1 MIEPTPHV
9 DPKLLAD
16 MREAARLD
24 ELSEARQQAIV
35 SSVMKGV
42 AGRRY
47 SSSRTG
53 EWLRRAATVVA
64 ALGMTKVTVAL
75 ALGGGAALVAHQF
88 FTHRPVAVAESSL
101 TTPAP
106 VAPPAAGESN
116 HREALPV
123 PAQVESEP
131 VAPVVA
137 DPPRSHALPHAA
149 AKSEPVATTA
159 EPDGLR
165 RETELLD
172 GARGALLRGQPSA
185 ALATV
190 SQYRQEFP
198 KGRLGSAAGLV
209 EAQALLAAG
218 QPQRA
223 ADRARELL
231 RTNRSGPFADKLRA
245 IIAQVEH

>member
-1 MIEPTPHV
+1 MIEPTPNV

-42 AGRRY
+42 AGRKY

-53 EWLRRAATVVA
+53 EWLRRAATLVA

-75 ALGGGAALVAHQF
+75 ALGGGAALVAHQYF
-88 FTHRPVAVAESSL
+88 AHRPVAVAQSSL

-106 VAPPAAGESN
+106 VALPAGGSN
-116 HREALPV
+116 RPEALPA

-131 VAPVVA
+131 IAPVTT
-137 DPPRSHALPHAA
+137 DTPRSHAAPHAV
-149 AKSEPVATTA
+149 AKSEPAATAA

-172 GARGALLRGQPSA
+172 GARGALLHGQPST
-185 ALATV
+185 ALGLV

-231 RTNRSGPFADKLRA
+231 RTNHSGPFADKLRA

>member
-1 MIEPTPHV
+1 MIEPTPNV
-9 DPKLLAD
+9 DPKLLD
-16 MREAARLD
+16 DLREAARLD
-24 ELSEARQQAIV
+24 ELSEDRQQAIV
-35 SSVMKGV
+35 SAVMKGV

-75 ALGGGAALVAHQF
+75 AFGGGAALVAHQYF
-88 FTHRPVAVAESSL
+88 SHRAAAVTAPSL
-101 TTPAP
+101 PAPAP
-106 VAPPAAGESN
+106 VALPAGDSIRKDA
-116 HREALPV
+116 PV
-123 PAQVESEP
+123 AAPVDNEPAVEP
-131 VAPVVA
+131 VVSDTAPRA
-137 DPPRSHALPHAA
+137 HAA
-149 AKSEPVATTA
+149 NHTAPKTEPAV

-172 GARGALLRGQPSA
+172 GARSALLHGQPTA
-185 ALATV
+185 ALGMV

-198 KGRLGSAAGLV
+198 KGRLGAAAGLV

-223 ADRARELL
+223 ADRARQLL
-231 RTNRSGPFADKLRA
+231 ATNRSGPFADKLRA
-245 IIAQVEH
+245 IIAQVDH

>member
-1 MIEPTPHV
+1 MIEPTPNV
-9 DPKLLAD
+9 DPQLLDD

-24 ELSEARQQAIV
+24 ELSEDRQQAIV
-35 SSVMKGV
+35 SAVMKGV

-47 SSSRTG
+47 SSSRAG

-75 ALGGGAALVAHQF
+75 ALGGGAALVAHQYF
-88 FTHRPVAVAESSL
+88 SHKAVAVAVSSL

-106 VAPPAAGESN
+106 TAAPAGDSARKEAPV
-116 HREALPV
+116 ALP
-123 PAQVESEP
+123 VESEP
-131 VAPVVA
+131 VAEAVA
-137 DPPRSHALPHAA
+137 PDTATRSHAANHAVPKTEA
-149 AKSEPVATTA
+149 AA

-165 RETELLD
+165 RETELID
-172 GARGALLRGQPSA
+172 GARSALLHGQPTA
-185 ALATV
+185 ALGIV

-198 KGRLGSAAGLV
+198 KGRLGAAAGLV

-223 ADRARELL
+223 ADRARQLL
-231 RTNRSGPFADKLRA
+231 ATNRSGPFADKLRA

>member
-1 MIEPTPHV
+1 MIEPTPNV
-9 DPKLLAD
+9 DPKLLDD

-24 ELSEARQQAIV
+24 ELSADRQDAIV
-35 SSVMKGV
+35 SAVMKGV
-42 AGRRY
+42 AGRKY

-53 EWLRRAATVVA
+53 EWLRRAATLVA

-88 FTHRPVAVAESSL
+88 FAHKSVAVSSL
-101 TTPAP
+101 STPAP
-106 VAPPAAGESN
+106 T
-116 HREALPV
+116 ALPAV
-123 PAQVESEP
+123 DSSHKEGLPVAAQVESEP
-131 VAPVVA
+131 VAPVVV
-137 DPPRSHALPHAA
+137 DTTPRTHIAPH
-149 AKSEPVATTA
+149 PVAKNEPATSA

-172 GARGALLRGQPSA
+172 SARGALLHGQPTA
-185 ALATV
+185 ALGIV

-223 ADRARELL
+223 AERARELL

>member
-1 MIEPTPHV
+1 MIEPTPNV
-9 DPKLLAD
+9 DPKLLD
-16 MREAARLD
+16 DLREAARLD
-24 ELSEARQQAIV
+24 ELSEDRQQAIV
-35 SSVMKGV
+35 SAVMKGV

-47 SSSRTG
+47 TSSRTG

-75 ALGGGAALVAHQF
+75 ALGGGAALVAHQYF
-88 FTHRPVAVAESSL
+88 SHRAVAITAPAL
-101 TTPAP
+101 ATPAA
-106 VAPPAAGESN
+106 V
-116 HREALPV
+116 ALPV
-123 PAQVESEP
+123 GDSIRKDTPVAAPVDNEP
-131 VAPVVA
+131 VIEPLVTDTAPRA
-137 DPPRSHALPHAA
+137 HAA
-149 AKSEPVATTA
+149 NHAAPKTEPAA

-172 GARGALLRGQPSA
+172 GARSALLHGQPTA
-185 ALATV
+185 ALGMV

-198 KGRLGSAAGLV
+198 KGRLGAAAGLV

-223 ADRARELL
+223 AERAHQLL
-231 RTNRSGPFADKLRA
+231 AANRSGPFADKLRA

>member
-9 DPKLLAD
+9 DPQLLAD

-75 ALGGGAALVAHQF
+75 ALGGGAALVAHQYF
-88 FTHRPVAVAESSL
+88 AHRPVAVVQSSL

-106 VAPPAAGESN
+106 ATLPVGELG
-116 HREALPV
+116 HREVAV

-137 DPPRSHALPHAA
+137 DAPRSHAAPHAA

-172 GARGALLRGQPSA
+172 GARSALLHGQPSA
-185 ALATV
+185 ALGLV